1 MPTLHILTSPNS
13 PVNIIN
19 RIDPFSIAAVK
30 FIKHM
35 QLLGWKCI
43 HYGIAGS
50 QVDCEMVM
58 CLPEISHDHE
68 TDVKIYN
75 DNAAKEISSRKNPGD
90 FIMCF
95 HGWENRTAAE
105 ANSDLF
111 IVEPSIGYDI
121 SAVFAPFRAFTS
133 YAQMHMFYGKNN
145 MLMEPSWFDAVI
157 PNAITV
163 DEFEYQET
171 KKDYVL
177 YFGRIVE
184 RKGVNIAIQATKA
197 AGVRLIVAG
206 PGSLEDIGYKEIP
219 SHVNYAGPC
228 NMSERKLLMRDA
240 RAIIGPTLYVEPFG
254 NMVVEGYMSGTPA
267 ITTDWGGFAETVIQG
282 VTGYRCRE
290 FKDFVAAIENADKID
305 PKVCRGWA
313 VENYSDEVVH
323 RKFDDYFKR
332 IGSRTFYR

>member
-1 MPTLHILTSPNS
+1 MPTLHILSSPES
-13 PVNIIN
+13 PVNILN
-19 RIDPFSIAAVK
+19 RIDPFSIATVK

-35 QLLGWKCI
+35 QLLGWNCI
-43 HYGIAGS
+43 HYGILDS
-50 QVDCEMVM
+50 QVDCENVM
-58 CLPEISHDHE
+58 CLPEPSPDHE
-68 TDVKIYN
+68 VNVKIYN
-75 DNAAKEISSRKNPGD
+75 ERAAKEIASRKKPGD

-95 HGWENRTAAE
+95 HGWENRKAAE
-105 ANSDLF
+105 ENSDLF

-133 YAQMHMFYGKNN
+133 YAQMHLFYGKHN
-145 MLMEPSWFDAVI
+145 MIMEPSWFDTVI

-163 DEFEYQET
+163 NEFEYQEN

-184 RKGVNIAIQATKA
+184 RKGVHIAIQATKA
-197 AGVRLIVAG
+197 AGIRLIVAG
-206 PGSLEDIGYKEIP
+206 PGSLEDLGYKEIP
-219 SHVNYAGPC
+219 SHVNYAGLC
-228 NMSERKLLMRDA
+228 NAEERKILMRDA

-290 FKDFVAAIENADKID
+290 FRDFVTAIENIDKIN

-323 RKFDDYFKR
+323 KKFDDYFKR